1 MQAADLKLARTKRGW
16 SQEDLAKRVGLSQ
29 PYVSL
34 VERGARPVSSRVA
47 SRLKR
52 VLGEAPAEQTDPPVP
67 PDELARNL
75 SGLGYEPYAYLKAR
89 SAPPPERVLLGAL
102 RNADLDPRLTEALP
116 WLATLPKLDWDWL
129 AARVRLHD
137 LQNRLG
143 YVVELGRQVAER
155 QEKGEVAKRLRGVEQ
170 ALEPSILARE
180 DTLCRESMT
189 AVERDWLRESRPP
202 AAVRWRVL
210 SDLRLEH
217 LPYAS

>member
-1 MQAADLKLARTKRGW
+1 LN
-16 SQEDLAKRVGLSQ
+16 
-29 PYVSL
+29 
-34 VERGARPVSSRVA
+34 
-47 SRLKR
+47 
-52 VLGEAPAEQTDPPVP
+52 VL
-67 PDELARNL
+67 RC
-75 SGLGYEPYAYLKAR
+75 
-89 SAPPPERVLLGAL
+89 
-102 RNADLDPRLTEALP
+102 
-116 WLATLPKLDWDWL
+116 ATLPKLDWDWL

-143 YVVELGRQVAER
+143 YVVELAREVAER
-155 QEKGEVAKRLRGVEQ
+155 QEKVEVAKRLRGVEQ

-189 AVERDWLRESRPP
+189 SVERDWLRESRPP